1 MPRTAKV
8 DKAAGTATTT
18 PSLAYLIGRLDRILR
33 HAIDTAVRGHGL
45 TVAQYTTLSVLGAG
59 TPLSNAQLARRSL
72 VTPQAMNE
80 VLLALEGRAM
90 VRRNARPDN
99 GRILQ
104 TRLTAKG
111 RTVLAEC
118 DAEVAA
124 LEAKMLAAL
133 PASDRK
139 QLRQL
144 VIRCSRTLIDAG

>member
-1 MPRTAKV
+1 MPRTSKV
-8 DKAAGTATTT
+8 GKTAGTTT

-80 VLLALEGRAM
+80 VLLALEGRAL

-111 RTVLAEC
+111 RTILAEC

-124 LEAKMLAAL
+124 LEAKMLGAM
-133 PASDRK
+133 PAGERT
-139 QLRQL
+139 QLRKL
-144 VIRCSRTLIDAG
+144 VIRCSRTLLDVPGD

>member
-1 MPRTAKV
+1 MPRTSNAG
-8 DKAAGTATTT
+8 KAAGTNTAATTATT
-18 PSLAYLIGRLDRILR
+18 PSLSYLIGRLDRILR
-33 HAIDTAVRGHGL
+33 HAIDNAVRGHGL

-80 VLLALEGRAM
+80 VLLALEGRAL

-104 TRLTAKG
+104 
-111 RTVLAEC
+111 
-118 DAEVAA
+118 VAA
-124 LEAKMLAAL
+124 LEAKMLGAL

>member
-1 MPRTAKV
+1 MPRTSKV
-8 DKAAGTATTT
+8 GKATGTTT
-18 PSLAYLIGRLDRILR
+18 PNLAYLIGRLDRILR

-80 VLLALEGRAM
+80 VLLALEARAL

-118 DAEVAA
+118 DAEVAV
-124 LEAKMLAAL
+124 LEAKMLGAT
-133 PASDRK
+133 PASERA
-139 QLRQL
+139 QLRKL
-144 VIRCSRTLIDAG
+144 VIRCSRALLDVSSD